1 MIRRIVTS
9 ASLTLALA
17 GAVVAAEALK
27 SGPQVGEDL
36 PGTFKPLNITGPD
49 AGKVTCIFCEYG
61 ESPVALV
68 FARTLSEP
76 LARLTKRLDAAAGQH
91 KAAGLFTSVVFLN
104 RDESLPKEIKQLA
117 EREKIEHASLRTFKP
132 EGPMDYNIAKDA
144 DITVILFT
152 DRAVKANHV
161 FRKGELTD
169 KAIDVIVAEI
179 PKILPAKK

>member
-1 MIRRIVTS
+1 MNRLIALS
-9 ASLTLALA
+9 ACLALALA
-17 GAVVAAEALK
+17 GTVVAAEALK
-27 SGPQVGEDL
+27 SGPQAGEDL

-49 AGKVTCIFCEYG
+49 AGMVTCIFCEYG

-68 FARTLSEP
+68 FARSLSEP
-76 LARLTKRLDAAAGQH
+76 LARLTKRLDAAAGRH
-91 KAAGLFTSVVFLN
+91 KDASLFSSVVFLS

-117 EREKIEHASLRTFKP
+117 EREKVQHTSLRTYKP

-144 DITVILFT
+144 DVTVILFT
-152 DRAVKANHV
+152 DRAVKANHA

-169 KAIDVIVAEI
+169 KDIEAIVAEI